1 MNEEVQTEYGVF
13 TGTMGSWANTRP
25 ARRLSVYHRAALLT
39 VLYCWMGP
47 TASAQVA
54 LLVERGPSAYQQA
67 ARGFQQAFGSPSE
80 VQQIE
85 IDESGRGSGQSL
97 EVLRRNPPR
106 LVVAIGTRAARIA
119 GERLPNLPI
128 LYCLALRPIQN
139 KLVGNN
145 VGGIVLDVELP
156 QQFENIRKLLPSLR
170 RIGVVYDE
178 LTSGDLVRQA
188 RSYLGPSVQLVSRNA
203 RTPQEAEREIRDLL
217 NNVLGPGDAFWLLW
231 DSVTANPA
239 NFELLVELSLKNK
252 VPILAPARPFVEGGA
267 LVSVG
272 PNYEQTGRQIAG
284 MARQVLRGQARPGN
298 FAAVSPAQMTVTI
311 NGEVARQLGVTIPL
325 DLHADILAPSGE
337 IP

>member
-1 MNEEVQTEYGVF
+1 MNEEMRAEQRAF
-13 TGTMGSWANTRP
+13 TGTKRSRSEHTTRAP
-25 ARRLSVYHRAALLT
+25 LSIYHRAALLT

-67 ARGFQQAFGSPSE
+67 AQGFQQAFGSPSE

-85 IDESGRGSGQSL
+85 VDESGRGPGQSL
-97 EVLRRNPPR
+97 EILRRNPPR
-106 LVVAIGTRAARIA
+106 LVVAIGTRAARTA

-128 LYCLALRPIQN
+128 LYCLTLRPVQN

-145 VGGIVLDVELP
+145 IGGIVLDVELS
-156 QQFENIRKLLPSLR
+156 QQFENIRKLLPGLR

-188 RSYLGPSVQLVSRNA
+188 RSSLGPSVQVVSRNV
-203 RTPQEAEREIRDLL
+203 RTPQGAERQIRELL

-239 NFELLVELSLKNK
+239 NFALLVELSLKNK

-267 LVSVG
+267 LVAVG
-272 PNYEQTGRQIAG
+272 ANYEQTGHEIAG
-284 MARQVLRGQARPGN
+284 MARQVLRGQAQPGD
-298 FAAVSPAQMTVTI
+298 FAAVSPTQMTVTI
-311 NGEVARQLGVTIPL
+311 NAEVARQLGVTIPL
-325 DLHADILAPSGE
+325 DLHADILGPKGK